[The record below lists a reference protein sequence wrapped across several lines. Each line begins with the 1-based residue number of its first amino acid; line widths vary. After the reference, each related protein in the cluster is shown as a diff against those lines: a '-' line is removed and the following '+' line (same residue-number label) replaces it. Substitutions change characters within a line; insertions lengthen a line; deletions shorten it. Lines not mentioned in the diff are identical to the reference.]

1 MHNKKRSEFTYWKRP
16 WHKWAILIAALAQLL
31 CLWMNIQEYN
41 QISKS
46 DFLTASEW
54 TDYMT
59 QKNWQCSIS
68 GLLIIC
74 FLGIFLIGIL
84 ARSPQMAKLLETLLL
99 LFLTLAWGVTGFTF
113 HLFSSYSKGIFGSL
127 ILLIAFGGTVH
138 NLLQYRKK

>member
-1 MHNKKRSEFTYWKRP
+1 MHNKKRSELTYWKRP

-41 QISKS
+41 QISKTG
-46 DFLTASEW
+46 FLTASEW
-54 TDYMT
+54 TNYVS

-68 GLLIIC
+68 GLLIAC
-74 FLGIFLIGIL
+74 FLGIFLIGIF

-99 LFLTLAWGVTGFTF
+99 LLVTLAWGVTGFTL
-113 HLFSSYSKGIFGSL
+113 HLFSSCSKGTFWSL